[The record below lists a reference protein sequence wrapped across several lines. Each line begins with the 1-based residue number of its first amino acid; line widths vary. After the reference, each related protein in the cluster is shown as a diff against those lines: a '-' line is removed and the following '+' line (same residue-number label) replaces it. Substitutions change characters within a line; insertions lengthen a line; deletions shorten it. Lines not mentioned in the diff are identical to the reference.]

1 MFWCESKQSE
11 WQNALPP
18 MCHLPELLAQ
28 GVVAQKALV
37 KLAFLRLR
45 SLPLAQSFA
54 PQHQSAI
61 QIKEKLNCFP
71 WGSNTNDVVA
81 GRAKF
86 DKLIH

>member
-1 MFWCESKQSE
+1 MR
-11 WQNALPP
+11 
-18 MCHLPELLAQ
+18 HLPELLAQ
-28 GVVAQKALV
+28 AVVAQKALV

-45 SLPLAQSFA
+45 SLPLAQSSFA

-71 WGSNTNDVVA
+71 WGSNTNDVVV